1 MEETGGMSKMKL
13 RITDEAKQQL
23 EQIQDSDRPL
33 LRLFYDTEG
42 CGCGVNGLP
51 TIRLEKEERSTDQRV
66 ENDDYTVIID
76 QQQAI
81 FFKKDMKLDF
91 LKGTFRLSSPDG
103 ILNPIIPTRDVKE
116 GATV

>member
-1 MEETGGMSKMKL
+1 MKL

-23 EQIQDSDRPL
+23 EQIQEAGRPI

-51 TIRLEKEERSTDQRV
+51 TIRLEHEERTTDERV
-66 ENDDYTVIID
+66 ENEDYPVIID
-76 QQQAI
+76 NQQAI

-91 LKGTFRLSSPDG
+91 VRGTFRLSSPDG
-103 ILNPIIPTRDVKE
+103 ILNPIIPIKDVKE
-116 GATV
+116 GATI

>member
-1 MEETGGMSKMKL
+1 MKL

-23 EQIQDSDRPL
+23 EQIQDPERPII
-33 LRLFYDTEG
+33 RLFYDTEG

-51 TIRLEKEERSTDQRV
+51 TIRLEKEERSTDRKV
-66 ENDDYTVIID
+66 ENDDYDVIID
-76 QQQAI
+76 DQQAT

-91 LKGTFRLSSPDG
+91 MRGTFRLSSPDG
-103 ILNPIIPTRDVKE
+103 ILNPIIPIKDVKE

>member
-1 MEETGGMSKMKL
+1 MKL
-13 RITDEAKQQL
+13 RITDEAKQRL
-23 EQIQDSDRPL
+23 EQMKDPDRPII
-33 LRLFYDTEG
+33 RLFYDTEG

-51 TIRLEKEERSTDQRV
+51 TIRLENKERDTDQKV
-66 ENDDYTVIID
+66 DNEDYPVIID

-91 LKGTFRLSSPDG
+91 AKGTFRLSSPDG
-103 ILNPIIPTRDVKE
+103 ILNPIISIKDVKE

>member
-1 MEETGGMSKMKL
+1 MKL
-13 RITDEAKQQL
+13 RITEEAKDQL
-23 EQIQDSDRPL
+23 EQIRDQERPL
-33 LRLFYDTEG
+33 IRLFYDTEG

-51 TIRLEKEERSTDQRV
+51 TIRLEKKEYETDEKV
-66 ENDDYTVIID
+66 DNGDYAVIID

-91 LKGTFRLSSPDG
+91 VKGSFRLSSPDG
-103 ILNPIIPTRDVKE
+103 ILNPIISIKDVKE